1 MATLESIQ
9 AKIAKLQAQAEAIVV
24 SKSTVVLDKI
34 RDLMEKHGIGVSDI
48 EAHVGK
54 RRGRK
59 SGATAAVKQ
68 STSAAKYVD
77 PKTGATWSG
86 RGRAPSW
93 IASVKDRSEFLAAGA
108 APKSAATT
116 QKAPKAGNYV
126 RGPQP
131 ALYADPKTG
140 ATWSGRGRAPAWI
153 ANAKDRTKF
162 LISDAAAPASSA
174 KAKKA
179 EKAAPAKAAPKTP
192 AKKAAAAKKAPA
204 AEKTL
209 AKNAAAKKAAAKS
222 AAKSP
227 VKKAAAKSASSR
239 NAARKLATR
248 VEVPTVDTTATS
260 VAAPGAANNDVA
272 VTA

>member
-59 SGATAAVKQ
+59 AGATAAVKQ

-77 PKTGATWSG
+77 LKTGATWSG
-86 RGRAPSW
+86 RGRAPGW
-93 IASVKDRSEFLAAGA
+93 IASVKDRSKFLATGA
-108 APKSAATT
+108 APKSAATA
-116 QKAPKAGNYV
+116 QKTPKAGRYV

-162 LISDAAAPASSA
+162 LISDAAAPASTA
-174 KAKKA
+174 KAKAK
-179 EKAAPAKAAPKTP
+179 KAAPAKAALKTT
-192 AKKAAAAKKAPA
+192 AKK
-204 AEKTL
+204 
-209 AKNAAAKKAAAKS
+209 AAAKKAAAKKVAVKKAAAEKLAAPARKAAQKNGA

-227 VKKAAAKSASSR
+227 VTRKARVPKRTAKS
-239 NAARKLATR
+239 
-248 VEVPTVDTTATS
+248 EGS
-260 VAAPGAANNDVA
+260 VDVA
-272 VTA
+272 VTPAHIEVASAPAAA